1 VHPPVFPA
9 YLAFCFYPQQNR
21 YGKAYVTYLRVFLI
35 IWMMG
40 FGFV

>member
-1 VHPPVFPA
+1 VHPPVFQCIW
-9 YLAFCFYPQQNR
+9 LFVSTPQQNR
-21 YGKAYVTYLRVFLI
+21 YGNAYVTYLRVFLI